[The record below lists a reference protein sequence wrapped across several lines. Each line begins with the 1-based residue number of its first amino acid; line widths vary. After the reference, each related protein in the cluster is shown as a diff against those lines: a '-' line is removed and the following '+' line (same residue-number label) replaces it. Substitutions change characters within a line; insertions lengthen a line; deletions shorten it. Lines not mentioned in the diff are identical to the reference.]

1 MMRELPYGE
10 DVNYWQ
16 TSRTSP
22 DIWMEKTKKLI
33 LDLGGQVLMEGFG
46 SEPTIGRSAFM
57 LAFEIEGDNFK
68 VIWPVLPSKTGKE
81 LSARRQAATMLYHD
95 TKAKVLTAVIVGARA
110 AFFSYLM
117 LPDGRT
123 AVEAS
128 IPELQK
134 DIPSLFSAP
143 QLDSGTDVVEGEYLI
158 DT

>member
-1 MMRELPYGE
+1 MSELPYGE

-16 TSRTSP
+16 TGSSSP
-22 DIWMEKTKKLI
+22 DTWMEKTKKLI

-81 LSARRQAATMLYHD
+81 LAARRQAATMLYHD
-95 TKAKVLTAVIVGARA
+95 TKAKCLSAVIVGARA
-110 AFFSYLM
+110 AFFSYLL

-128 IPELQK
+128 IPELQT
-134 DIPSLFSAP
+134 DIPSLFSTP

-158 DT
+158 DS